1 MEYCIRKPP
10 ELRVNPQTHCSL
22 GSRIQICARDLW
34 AQSASRRPGLGRCYR
49 VSLLSGSLIMQS
61 RYISRDFSAAKTLP
75 TIAPLKAGL
84 HLSVRRTDCSSNP
97 HKHCTLAPHIVNKLQ
112 ANKQLVCASQ
122 SDCQWEFHDV
132 HFTPCIQD
140 FSSLCYK
147 TWGSPFCAHTPAP
160 EVSPAVALTL
170 LSTLSFD
177 TQSNRFALW
186 FTGINQGTE
195 HCVNVQSKH
204 WTVCQCP
211 IRTQNTASMSN
222 KDTEHCIDVQ
232 SGHRTLRKGPIRT
245 QNTASRSN
253 QDIEHSIKV
262 QYRIQIQNIVTNSNH
277 IQSLFKLL
285 MDIHFYVGQKMIQ
298 IYFIV
303 LKRRPLFAYQA
314 KLKLLMS
321 I

>member
-1 MEYCIRKPP
+1 
-10 ELRVNPQTHCSL
+10 
-22 GSRIQICARDLW
+22 
-34 AQSASRRPGLGRCYR
+34 
-49 VSLLSGSLIMQS
+49 
-61 RYISRDFSAAKTLP
+61 
-75 TIAPLKAGL
+75 
-84 HLSVRRTDCSSNP
+84 
-97 HKHCTLAPHIVNKLQ
+97 
-112 ANKQLVCASQ
+112 
-122 SDCQWEFHDV
+122 
-132 HFTPCIQD
+132 
-140 FSSLCYK
+140 
-147 TWGSPFCAHTPAP
+147 
-160 EVSPAVALTL
+160 
-170 LSTLSFD
+170 
-177 TQSNRFALW
+177 
-186 FTGINQGTE
+186 
-195 HCVNVQSKH
+195 
-204 WTVCQCP
+204 
-211 IRTQNTASMSN
+211 MSN